1 MSKIKNIDA
10 LEVLDSRG
18 SPTIE
23 VILTTDDNIT
33 VKALVPSGASTGIH
47 EALELRDNDPKRYFE
62 KGVLNAVSNVKNEI
76 FPILKNKN
84 VLDQEELDY
93 LMIKKD
99 GTDNKSNFGA
109 NAILGVSLC
118 IARAAAISKKMPLYK
133 YLSKNDSFILPCPMM
148 NIINGGAHSDSP
160 LDFQEFMIRPKG
172 ANNFKEALRYGAEVF
187 HSLKKLLK
195 KEGFSTS
202 VGDEG
207 GFAPNFK
214 SDEDALDYIMQSIK
228 DAGYKPN
235 EDITIALDCAASEF
249 FDENSHKYIEKK
261 KKLKNLKYLEKT
273 PLEQIKHLEKLSQEY
288 PIDSIEDGLSETD
301 WDGWIELTKQLGNKL
316 QLVGDD
322 LLVTNTKF
330 LKQAIEKKAC
340 NAILIKLNQIGT
352 LTETISAINLAK
364 EHGFNTVISHRSA
377 ETEDTFIADLC
388 VATNSG
394 QIKTGSL
401 SRSERIC
408 KYNRLLEIEYELKD
422 KATFFKGL

>member
-1 MSKIKNIDA
+1 MSKIKSLEA

-18 SPTIE
+18 TPTIE
-23 VILTTDDNIT
+23 VILTTDDNIK

-47 EALELRDNDPKRYFE
+47 EALELRDNDPKRYFK
-62 KGVLNAVSNVKNEI
+62 KGVLKAVSNVENEI

-84 VLDQEELDY
+84 VLDQEEIDY

-99 GTDNKSNFGA
+99 GTENKSNFGA
-109 NAILGVSLC
+109 NAILAVSLC
-118 IARAAAISKKMPLYK
+118 AARAGAIFKKMPLYK
-133 YLSKNDSFILPCPMM
+133 YLSKEDNYILPCPMM
-148 NIINGGAHSDSP
+148 NIINGGAHGDSP

-172 ANNFKEALRYGAEVF
+172 AKNFREALRYGSEVF
-187 HSLKKLLK
+187 HTLKNILK

-214 SDEDALDYIMQSIK
+214 SDEDALNNIIK
-228 DAGYKPN
+228 AIQIAGYKAG

-249 FDENSHKYIEKK
+249 FDENSFKYYEKK
-261 KKLKNLKYLEKT
+261 KKLKNLKYSERSSI
-273 PLEQIKHLEKLSQEY
+273 EQIKYLQELVKKY
-288 PIDSIEDGLSETD
+288 PIDSIEDALSETD
-301 WDGWIELTKQLGNKL
+301 WDGWVELTNQMGSKM

-330 LKQAIEKKAC
+330 LKDAIEKKAC

-352 LTETISAINLAK
+352 LTETLSAINLAK
-364 EHGFNTVISHRSA
+364 KSNFKTVISHRSA

-422 KATFFKGL
+422 KAQFFKG